1 MSIATAMIALLWVLA
16 RPYDHVLSINTCN
29 VEDDTLL
36 MLIVDDAPGVARIRV
51 AALQG
56 PVLRD
61 ITKLLEP
68 TKFGAFVAGPVEAGT
83 WRNGLH
89 GRPSP

>member
-1 MSIATAMIALLWVLA
+1 
-16 RPYDHVLSINTCN
+16 

-56 PVLRD
+56 PVLRS
-61 ITKLLEP
+61 IAKLFEP

-83 WRNGLH
+83 WRNGFH
-89 GRPSP
+89 GRPPP